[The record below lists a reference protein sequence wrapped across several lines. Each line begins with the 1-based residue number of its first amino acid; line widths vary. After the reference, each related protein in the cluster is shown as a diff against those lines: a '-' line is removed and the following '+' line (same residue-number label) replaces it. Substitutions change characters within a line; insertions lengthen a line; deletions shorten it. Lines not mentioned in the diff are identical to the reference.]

1 MVFNIRSLFSRKI
14 INENDII
21 VELNLKVKDLETK
34 NNNLNF
40 KLEEAELEQR
50 GNTLDYEYEIEK
62 LTRENLKLKNENSE
76 MNSKLSKIASV
87 FENNI

>member
-21 VELNLKVKDLETK
+21 VELNLKVKDLEAK
-34 NNNLNF
+34 NNKLNF
-40 KLEEAELEQR
+40 TLEENELEHR
-50 GNTLDYEYEIEK
+50 GNSLDYEYKIEK

-76 MNSKLSKIASV
+76 MNSKLSNIASM
-87 FENNI
+87 FKD

>member
-76 MNSKLSKIASV
+76 MNSKLSNIASM
-87 FENNI
+87 FKD

>member
-21 VELNLKVKDLETK
+21 VELNLKIKDLEAK
-34 NNNLNF
+34 NNKLNF
-40 KLEEAELEQR
+40 TLEENELEHR
-50 GNTLDYEYEIEK
+50 GNTLDYEYKIEK

>member
-21 VELNLKVKDLETK
+21 VELNLKIKDLETK

-62 LTRENLKLKNENSE
+62 LTRENLKLKNENLE
-76 MNSKLSKIASV
+76 MNSKLSNIASM
-87 FENNI
+87 FKD

>member
-1 MVFNIRSLFSRKI
+1 MFFNIRSLFSRKI

-76 MNSKLSKIASV
+76 MNSKLNKIASI

>member
-1 MVFNIRSLFSRKI
+1 MFFNIRSLFSKNI
-14 INENDII
+14 INDNDVIT
-21 VELNLKVKDLETK
+21 ELTLKVKDLEAK
-34 NNNLNF
+34 NNKLNF
-40 KLEEAELEQR
+40 TLEENELEHR
-50 GNTLDYEYEIEK
+50 GNTLDYEYKIEK

>member
-21 VELNLKVKDLETK
+21 VELNLKVKDLEAK

-50 GNTLDYEYEIEK
+50 GNTLDYEYKIEK

-76 MNSKLSKIASV
+76 MNSKLSNIASM
-87 FENNI
+87 FKD

>member
-50 GNTLDYEYEIEK
+50 SNTLDYEYKIEK
-62 LTRENLKLKNENSE
+62 LTRENLKLKNENLE
-76 MNSKLSKIASV
+76 INSKLSKIASM
-87 FENNI
+87 FKD

>member
-21 VELNLKVKDLETK
+21 VELNLKIKDLETK
-34 NNNLNF
+34 NNKLNF
-40 KLEEAELEQR
+40 TLEENELEHR
-50 GNTLDYEYEIEK
+50 GNTLDYEYKIEK

>member
-62 LTRENLKLKNENSE
+62 LNRENLKLKNENLE
-76 MNSKLSKIASV
+76 MNSKLSNIASM
-87 FENNI
+87 FKD

>member
-1 MVFNIRSLFSRKI
+1 MFFNIRSLFSRKI

-40 KLEEAELEQR
+40 KLEEAELEHR
-50 GNTLDYEYEIEK
+50 GNTLDCEYEIEK
-62 LTRENLKLKNENSE
+62 LTRENFKFKNENLE
-76 MNSKLSKIASV
+76 MNSKLNNIASM
-87 FENNI
+87 FKD

>member
-50 GNTLDYEYEIEK
+50 SNTLDYEYEIEK

-87 FENNI
+87 FKD

>member
-21 VELNLKVKDLETK
+21 VELNLKIKDLEAK
-34 NNNLNF
+34 NNKLNF
-40 KLEEAELEQR
+40 TLEENELEHR
-50 GNTLDYEYEIEK
+50 GNTLDYEYKIEK

-76 MNSKLSKIASV
+76 MNSKLSNIASM
-87 FENNI
+87 FKD

>member
-62 LTRENLKLKNENSE
+62 LNRENLKLKNENLE
-76 MNSKLSKIASV
+76 MNSKLNNIASM
-87 FENNI
+87 FKD

>member
-1 MVFNIRSLFSRKI
+1 MFFNIRSLFSKNI
-14 INENDII
+14 INDNDVIT
-21 VELNLKVKDLETK
+21 ELTLKVKDLETK
-34 NNNLNF
+34 NNKLNF
-40 KLEEAELEQR
+40 TLEENELEHR
-50 GNTLDYEYEIEK
+50 GNTLDYEYKIEK

>member
-21 VELNLKVKDLETK
+21 IELNLKVKDLETK

-40 KLEEAELEQR
+40 KLEEAELEHR

-76 MNSKLSKIASV
+76 MNSKLSKIASI
-87 FENNI
+87 FENKI

>member
-1 MVFNIRSLFSRKI
+1 MFFNIRSLFSRKI

-62 LTRENLKLKNENSE
+62 LTKENLKLKNENSE
-76 MNSKLSKIASV
+76 LSLKLNNIASM
-87 FENNI
+87 FKD